1 MTDNTNVATATNT
14 LPASS
19 TSDAYALMKGKS
31 HKSDFKKE
39 DLGTPFI
46 VIVQAA
52 SGFAKRSDPAYIEG
66 ATEGDIIDT
75 LTLKPRKRMAFI
87 PAKYIVEYTEWENPP
102 RDDRG
107 NRPRGKLVKRWGED
121 RSGYDAAKKFVHNGK
136 EVDWGPRE
144 APDGKTIINPAPT
157 YVGLLLDES
166 GTSLEAQ
173 LSLTGTQA
181 KKSRRFNDLIN
192 ALEIKDPVSGEV
204 SEAPMFARIYQFTTV
219 SEGDDSNTW
228 MGWKID
234 PGPMV
239 LDVTGG
245 LSLFEKASRLRDKVD
260 VEGIKPMENAA
271 TREATRSTAAEGAG
285 TDNIPF

>member
-1 MTDNTNVATATNT
+1 
-14 LPASS
+14 
-19 TSDAYALMKGKS
+19 MKGKG

-52 SGFAKRSDPAYIEG
+52 SGFAKRSDPAYIDG
-66 ATEGDIIDT
+66 AQEGDIVDT
-75 LTLKPRKRMAFI
+75 LTLKLRKRMAFI
-87 PAKYIVEYTEWENPP
+87 PAKYMVEYTEWENPP

-107 NRPRGKLVKRWGED
+107 NRPRGKLVKRHGHD
-121 RSGYDAAKKFVHNGK
+121 RTAYDSYKRYTVKGK
-136 EVDWGPRE
+136 EVEWGPRE
-144 APDGKTIINPAPT
+144 SPDGTTIINPAPT

-173 LSLTGTQA
+173 LSLSGTQA

-192 ALEIKDPVSGEV
+192 ALEIKNPATGEV
-204 SEAPMFARIYQFTTV
+204 AEAPMFARIYQFTTV
-219 SEGDDSNTW
+219 GEGSDTNTW

-239 LDVTGG
+239 LDVEGG
-245 LSLFEKASRLRDKVD
+245 ESLFNKASRLRDKAD
-260 VEGIKPMENAA
+260 AGEIKPLENAA
-271 TREATRSTAAEGAG
+271 SREAASSAGAPRQ
-285 TDNIPF
+285 DDDIPF